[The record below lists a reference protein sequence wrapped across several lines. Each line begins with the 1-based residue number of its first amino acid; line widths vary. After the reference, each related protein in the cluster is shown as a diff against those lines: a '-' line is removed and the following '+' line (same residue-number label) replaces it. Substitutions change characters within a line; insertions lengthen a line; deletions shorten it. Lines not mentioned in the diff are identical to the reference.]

1 VKVLITGAGGQ
12 LGLDLA
18 DHCLDMGDEV
28 VALPREDLDVANEPA
43 VVAAITDHGPQVV
56 FHCGAWTD
64 VDGCESDPERAH
76 RINAL
81 GPWWVARACDIV
93 GATMVHL
100 STDHVFGGAPRRG
113 PDGTLAP
120 WTEFDTI
127 DPVNA
132 YGRSKAAGEVL
143 IRQALR
149 EHHVVRTAWVVG
161 ARGHNFVRTMLRL
174 AREGGSGAARAHG
187 QVRVV
192 DDQHGSPTFT
202 RDLAPALRQVAV
214 SGRYGTWHLTNAG
227 SCSWFELAA
236 TTFELAGID
245 VNVEPIATSELGRP
259 ALRPAWSV
267 LSGTH
272 ATAAGIDPRP
282 DWRDGLARLL
292 DELDASPSSGED

>member
-18 DHCLDMGDEV
+18 DHCLDMGDDV
-28 VALPREDLDVANEPA
+28 VALTRADLDVADEAA
-43 VVAAITDHGPQVV
+43 VVAAITDHAPRVV

-64 VDGCESDPERAH
+64 VDGCEADPERAH
-76 RINAL
+76 RVNAL
-81 GPWWVARACDIV
+81 GPWWVARASDIV

-100 STDHVFGGAPRRG
+100 STDHVFGGAPRRA

-120 WTEFDTI
+120 WTEFDPI

-132 YGRSKAAGEVL
+132 YGRSKAAGEALV
-143 IRQALR
+143 RQALR
-149 EHHVVRTAWVVG
+149 EHHVVRTAWVAG

-174 AREGGSGAARAHG
+174 AREHG
-187 QVRVV
+187 RVRVV

-245 VNVEPIATSELGRP
+245 VDLDPIATSELGRP
-259 ALRPAWSV
+259 ALRPAWSA
-267 LSGTH
+267 LSGAH

-282 DWRDGLARLL
+282 HWRDGLTRLL
-292 DELDASPSSGED
+292 DELHASPSGED